1 MNIKKY
7 AALLFIFM
15 GLLNCSH
22 HVTTQCLTSKIEKT
36 VTSGKPVLK
45 VGNTVIYEGQINLLM
60 EIMPGFRAS
69 WDSSEDKKQLVSQ
82 LIEQELFYQKAKEQD
97 LISTNERLQ
106 KNLWLQIRNYQA
118 GTYLLQEVDKRAHEE
133 YEKNKEQFFSQ
144 IEIRDILILFKN
156 TGSDVPAEQLKI
168 ALQKA
173 KNLRKKITSKN
184 FPQIAAE
191 ETENLIVK
199 ADGGKIGMISWIDQR
214 VKVMGWQ
221 PLVETAFKL
230 KRGKVSEPIVTG
242 EGVHIIQVISD
253 KQTQTFDEAV
263 TFLRTQLEPEV
274 KKELL
279 EKMLKENKIEYLDPS
294 LAPTE
299 DAKK

>member
-1 MNIKKY
+1 MKKY
-7 AALLFIFM
+7 LCLLLTF
-15 GLLNCSH
+15 GSLVSCSS

-36 VTSGKPVLK
+36 VSSGKPVLK
-45 VGNTVIYEGQINLLM
+45 VGNTVIYEGQIDLLM

-69 WDSSEDKKQLVSQ
+69 WDSSEDKKQLVAQ
-82 LIEQELFYQKAKEQD
+82 LIEQELFYQKAKEQN
-97 LISTNERLQ
+97 LLSTNERLQ

-133 YEKNKEQFFSQ
+133 YEKNKDQLFSQ
-144 IEIRDILILFKN
+144 VEIRDNTILFKN
-156 TGSDVPAEQLKI
+156 TGTDKPEEQLKI

-173 KNLRKKITSKN
+173 KTLRKKLTSKN
-184 FPQIAAE
+184 FPQIASE
-191 ETENLIVK
+191 ETENLIAK

-214 VKVMGWQ
+214 VKFMGWQ

-230 KRGKVSEPIVTG
+230 KKGKVSDSIVTG

-253 KQTQTFDEAV
+253 KQTQSYEEAS
-263 TFLRTQLEPEV
+263 TFLRTQLESEV

-279 EKMLKENKIEYLDPS
+279 EKMLHETKIEYLDPS
-294 LAPTE
+294 LAPNEEST
-299 DAKK
+299 KK